1 MNTCVCVCAC
11 QLLLSNLLV
20 TNRLQ
25 GHLTYQT
32 SHLEEAGTLARAISK
47 GHIDGITAFQT
58 RWDSGFIRNKKLLEH
73 PSGSPLVRLRARRPP
88 AGSEALA
95 ADASALGHPRS
106 WWSRS
111 ESDPTIRKMGVHSG
125 NMEHLSFYPFHGPLR
140 WSTNLN
146 WTEPASALVSKL

>member
-58 RWDSGFIRNKKLLEH
+58 RWDSGFIRNKKLLET
-73 PSGSPLVRLRARRPP
+73 SASLLVT
-88 AGSEALA
+88 
-95 ADASALGHPRS
+95 SALLVVTRS
-106 WWSRS
+106 
-111 ESDPTIRKMGVHSG
+111 
-125 NMEHLSFYPFHGPLR
+125 Y
-140 WSTNLN
+140 
-146 WTEPASALVSKL
+146 